1 MESNSKKIF
10 LSHAKLDR
18 EIANR
23 IIDKLIVPIFN
34 MDKQKD
40 VFYTSRRETGIR
52 SNTNW
57 RDNIK
62 EKLTECKIFIPL
74 ITVNFKNSEMCLS
87 ELGAAW
93 ALNKDIYPLLLPPIN
108 YDNFGVVISELQA
121 DNLMSREDIKM
132 LIKTLA
138 VDIKKYYDIN
148 LVENNTDSH
157 ITKFLK
163 SMRSYRRRNPD
174 LFNQTLYIQDKSE
187 TIPKKEVQS
196 KSELKKTKTSKK
208 SDPTNKEKQEIIDQS
223 KTEWP
228 EDYSMQEYHIK
239 EQIAALNQVREFQ
252 SKYEGNIEI
261 MGIIERAINE
271 WPVDY
276 TMQVYT
282 IKEQL
287 DSFGRL

>member
-40 VFYTSRRETGIR
+40 VFYTSRRATGIR

-57 RDNIK
+57 KENIK
-62 EKLTECKIFIPL
+62 ENLTECKIFIPL

-93 ALNKDIYPLLLPPIN
+93 ALNKAIYPLLLPPID
-108 YDNFGVVISELQA
+108 YDNFGVVISDLQA

-132 LIKTLA
+132 LIQTLTI
-138 VDIKKYYDIN
+138 DIKKHYDIS

-163 SMRSYRRRNPD
+163 SMRSYRKRNPD
-174 LFNQTLYIQDKSE
+174 LFNQTLYIQAEPE
-187 TIPKKEVQS
+187 TVPKKEVKS
-196 KSELKKTKTSKK
+196 KSKLKKTGS
-208 SDPTNKEKQEIIDQS
+208 SNIPDISNKEKRGIINQS
-223 KTEWP
+223 KIEWP

-239 EQIAALNQVREFQ
+239 EQIEALNQVREFQ
-252 SKYEGNIEI
+252 SKYKDNIEI
-261 MGIIERAINE
+261 KGIIESAINE
-271 WPVDY
+271 WPKDY

-282 IKEQL
+282 FKEQL
-287 DSFGRL
+287 DAFNRL

>member
-1 MESNSKKIF
+1 MESNFKKIF

-34 MDKQKD
+34 MDKQRD
-40 VFYTSRRETGIR
+40 VFYTSRRATGIR

-57 RDNIK
+57 KDNIK
-62 EKLTECKIFIPL
+62 ENLTECKIFIPL
-74 ITVNFKNSEMCLS
+74 ITINFKNSEMCLS

-138 VDIKKYYDIN
+138 VDIKKHYDIN
-148 LVENNTDSH
+148 LAENNTDSH

-174 LFNQTLYIQDKSE
+174 LFNQTLYIQAKPE
-187 TIPKKEVQS
+187 TIQKKEIKSKS
-196 KSELKKTKTSKK
+196 KSEKTRSSIFSEITIE
-208 SDPTNKEKQEIIDQS
+208 EKQGIIDRS
-223 KTEWP
+223 KIEWP

-239 EQIAALNQVREFQ
+239 EQVEALNKVREFQ
-252 SKYEGNIEI
+252 AKYKDNSQIN
-261 MGIIERAINE
+261 GIIERAINE
-271 WPVDY
+271 WPKDY

-282 IKEQL
+282 FKEQL
-287 DSFGRL
+287 DAFNRL